1 MIRDGWGEDQLR
13 NLVEIKTGPFGS
25 MLHQRDYVVGGIPIV
40 NPSHIKRG
48 RIVPGEFETVDRE
61 TVERLAEY
69 TLSVGDIVMGRRG
82 EMGRCALVQ
91 RDQDGWLCGSGSF
104 ILRKRAAVSMA
115 FLQRLISQ
123 PKSIAYLEQA
133 SIGSTMNNLNHDV
146 LGALCVALP
155 SFEEQ
160 VAIAEAI
167 SEVDALVEALD
178 ALIAKKRDMKQA
190 VMQQLLTGRTRL
202 PGFTE
207 EWEIL
212 TVGSFARLLKGRGLS
227 RGEISEGGSRQCLL
241 YGELFTKYNQVARAV
256 EGRTDSLD
264 GEPSVWGDVLMPG
277 STTTTG
283 EDLATATALLVDEV
297 RLGGDVNIIRPN
309 LHRVDSRWLAY
320 VLTHSHRQDIAV
332 RAQGVTIHHLYG
344 RDIASIAI
352 QVPGLEEQSKI
363 AEVLSDMDAEID
375 ALVAQREKAELM
387 KQGMMQELLSGR
399 VRLA

>member
-1 MIRDGWGEDQLR
+1 MIPEGWKESVISELAEVDPETLPSTTNDSEVIDYISLED
-13 NLVEIKTGPFGS
+13 VS
-25 MLHQRDYVVGGIPIV
+25 
-40 NPSHIKRG
+40 RG
-48 RIVPGEFETVDRE
+48 RLLATTRLMFSEAPSRARRVIRRNDVLFGTVRPNLQSHLYYEGDLKRPVASTGFAVVRAGRENDSRFIFFSLMSDQIQAQVDRIIAGSNYPA
-61 TVERLAEY
+61 VSSRDVR
-69 TLSVGDIVMGRRG
+69 TLSIMVPPPS
-82 EMGRCALVQ
+82 EQ
-91 RDQDGWLCGSGSF
+91 R
-104 ILRKRAAVSMA
+104 
-115 FLQRLISQ
+115 
-123 PKSIAYLEQA
+123 
-133 SIGSTMNNLNHDV
+133 
-146 LGALCVALP
+146 
-155 SFEEQ
+155 
-160 VAIAEAI
+160 AIAEAL
-167 SEVDALVEALD
+167 SDADALVESLD

-190 VMQQLLTGRTRL
+190 AMQQLLTGRTRL

-375 ALVAQREKAELM
+375 ALVAKREKAELV
-387 KQGMMQELLSGR
+387 KQGMMQELLTGR
-399 VRLA
+399 VRLV